1 VLAFAHGRTRLIVPE
16 IGGSRVTGNESP
28 GWGHR
33 VGFWVFLGLVSAA
46 IAEVTFPNTPFD
58 IGTVLFVLLPVYFL
72 HSVVLAGVVY
82 RYGSVSYRSLYLA
95 GVLFGLWETYITKVA
110 WAPVGEPI
118 PVEVAGVHVFET
130 LSLVLFWHP
139 LVAFVLPVV
148 VVERLAT
155 DSRRS
160 LVPPLAG
167 HGYAPHLAV
176 AAAGCLAVFQGSLG
190 RGPSVTLLSNV
201 VVLGVLLRFLWV
213 WRRTGGGAYSME
225 SLLPGGWE
233 LRGLAVALVALYPVF
248 GATLRP
254 SALPESPG
262 QHAVVVGTYLLVGA
276 GFLTSLGTKATPE
289 PTTEDAPNWSR
300 ILGAAGAFVLASL
313 GAAVLMAPFGPYVF
327 LAFFSIT
334 PAVGIAS
341 LAYVGL
347 DWWRETA
354 DSE

>member
-1 VLAFAHGRTRLIVPE
+1 
-16 IGGSRVTGNESP
+16 
-28 GWGHR
+28 
-33 VGFWVFLGLVSAA
+33 VFLGLVSAA

-58 IGTVLFVLLPVYFL
+58 VGTVLLVLLPVYFL

-82 RYGSVSYRSLYLA
+82 QYGSVSYRSLYLA
-95 GVLFGLWETYITKVA
+95 GVLFGLWETYVTKVA
-110 WAPVGEPI
+110 WAPVGDPI

-139 LVAFVLPVV
+139 LVAFVLPVT

-167 HGYAPHLAV
+167 HGYVPHLAV
-176 AAAGCLAVFQGSLG
+176 TAAGCLAVFQGSLG

-201 VVLGVLLRFLWV
+201 VVLGVLLGFLWV
-213 WRRTGGGAYSME
+213 WRWSGGDAYSME

-233 LRGLAVALVALYPVF
+233 LRGLAVALVALYVFF

-254 SALPESPG
+254 SALPERPG
-262 QHAVVVGTYLLVGA
+262 PHAVVVGTYVLVGA
-276 GFLTSLGTKATPE
+276 GFLTSIGTKATPE
-289 PTTEDAPNWSR
+289 PTAGNAPDWSH

-313 GAAVLMAPFGPYVF
+313 GAAVLLAPFGPYVF
-327 LAFFSIT
+327 LAFFTIT
-334 PAVGIAS
+334 PVVGIAN
-341 LAYVGL
+341 LTYVGI
-347 DWWRETA
+347 DWWRGTTGTE
-354 DSE
+354 